1 MTDLLTPSAA
11 PAARPSWQER
21 LRSSRLGTMLVLG
34 VTAAL
39 VMGGAYLVNRPKAAG
54 ASSVSVQQQDDSPAP
69 QVGAAAQ
76 DFTAT
81 TVTGE
86 KVSLSSLKGHPVWL
100 TFGASWC
107 TACQA
112 EAPDIEAAY
121 KKYQAQGVR
130 VLQVNISEDAAAAK
144 DYGDR
149 IGVTYDIVADPSS
162 TIADEYRVSAIPAH
176 FFIDSTGTV
185 RAMKAGGLAPD
196 EMAQELATITR

>member
-1 MTDLLTPSAA
+1 MTDLLPDRTTGP
-11 PAARPSWQER
+11 RPVTWQDR
-21 LRSSRLGTMLVLG
+21 LRGSRIGTMVVLA
-34 VTAAL
+34 VTACL
-39 VMGGAYLVNRPKAAG
+39 VMGGVYLVDRPKDSAA
-54 ASSVSVQQQDDSPAP
+54 SVSVGTTDDAP
-69 QVGAAAQ
+69 GPRVGRPAQ

-81 TVTGE
+81 TVTGQ

-121 KKYQAQGVR
+121 RKVASQGVV

-149 IGVTYDIVADPSS
+149 IGVTYDIVADPDS
-162 TIADEYRVSAIPAH
+162 TIADEYKVSGIPDH
-176 FFIDSTGTV
+176 FFIDASGTV
-185 RAMKAGGLAPD
+185 RAMRSGGLSPD
-196 EMAQELATITR
+196 EMARELATITS

>member
-1 MTDLLTPSAA
+1 MTDLLTPSAS
-11 PAARPSWQER
+11 PAARRSWQER
-21 LRSSRLGTMLVLG
+21 LRSSRIGTTVVLG

-39 VMGGAYLVNRPKAAG
+39 VMGGVYLVNRPTAASTS
-54 ASSVSVQQQDDSPAP
+54 AVSVQHKDDSPAP
-69 QVGAAAQ
+69 KIGVAAQ

-81 TVTGE
+81 TVTGQ
-86 KVSLSSLKGHPVWL
+86 KVSLSSFKGHPVWL

-112 EAPDIEAAY
+112 EAPDIEATY
-121 KKYQAQGVR
+121 RKFQPQGVE

-162 TIADEYRVSAIPAH
+162 AIADEYRVSAIPAH
-176 FFIDSTGTV
+176 FFIDATGTL
-185 RAMKAGGLAPD
+185 RAMKAGGLGLD
-196 EMAQELATITR
+196 EMSQELATITR